1 MQLAKR
7 WLENEMVEKLSFVFL
22 LFYASDV
29 AIRVNLR
36 FEFQVGHPNQNRFRL
51 LILFLIFSQEQPLPL
66 YVQLRNSLA
75 ILVNVFPVV
84 PVAMA
89 MKIVEMVL
97 MREVVIKFKEV
108 RITKIQSLFSIFIVY
123 NWLKVRFLN
132 SFYHAFIA
140 KNLYADLK

>member
-51 LILFLIFSQEQPLPL
+51 LILFLIFSQEQPLPH
-66 YVQLRNSLA
+66 YVQLQNSLV
-75 ILVNVFPVV
+75 ILVNVFRVILGV
-84 PVAMA
+84 MA

-97 MREVVIKFKEV
+97 MREVVIKFREV
-108 RITKIQSLFSIFIVY
+108 KIAEILILCISQSCTVFQKISYPILLS
-123 NWLKVRFLN
+123 FLIEN
-132 SFYHAFIA
+132 
-140 KNLYADLK
+140 